1 MLPQAQKTLKKGSG
15 GRGVILIALEHKEI
29 TRGMGQRK
37 RVQIM
42 PRGGKMNPTN
52 DDKTLQNH
60 TFEFLTIAD
69 NPLINSIY
77 K

>member
-1 MLPQAQKTLKKGSG
+1 MQAQTDGGGVLPQAQKTLKKGSG

-52 DDKTLQNH
+52 DDKTLLLN
-60 TFEFLTIAD
+60 LRRV
-69 NPLINSIY
+69 L
-77 K
+77 